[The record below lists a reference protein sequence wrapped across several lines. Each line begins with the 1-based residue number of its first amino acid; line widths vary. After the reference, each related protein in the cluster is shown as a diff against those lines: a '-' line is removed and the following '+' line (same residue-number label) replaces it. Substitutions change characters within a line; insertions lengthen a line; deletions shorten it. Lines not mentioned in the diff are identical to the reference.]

1 MALRSSNCV
10 SHSMFDLAMMDVVC
24 SFQGTTII
32 PEVVR
37 VTRKLLETHLRLQIY
52 REFGD
57 WIHLLYN
64 AHVQPTL
71 AAHYKNTK
79 GSMGYA
85 DRLVAA
91 ACCTRLSQE
100 AT

>member
-1 MALRSSNCV
+1 MLSV
-10 SHSMFDLAMMDVVC
+10 L
-24 SFQGTTII
+24 FQGTTII

-52 REFGD
+52 REYGD

-85 DRLVAA
+85 DRLVATPLLHPA
-91 ACCTRLSQE
+91 SLKGHIVSL
-100 AT
+100 

>member
-1 MALRSSNCV
+1 MLSSVYSC
-10 SHSMFDLAMMDVVC
+10 
-24 SFQGTTII
+24 QGTTII
-32 PEVVR
+32 PEIVR

-52 REFGD
+52 REYGIWVHD
-57 WIHLLYN
+57 LYG

-91 ACCTRLSQE
+91 VQSHPPRHGTVVSR
-100 AT
+100 ATPSLQMISAMTW